1 MVMTIDCRSR
11 SSKPWQVPKKC
22 QPQGL
27 PDRKAGNS
35 SACARPAHPGRGHRP
50 CHSVP
55 LPPGQPG
62 AQSPRPAPAP
72 PQAGASRPPGRALAS
87 CCAWT
92 CRSTGHRPARAG
104 KRRAFPVPARSG
116 ADRQTPN
123 HQPRCH
129 GRGHRPCHSARLTPG
144 PPGAQSPRPAPAPPP
159 AGASRPPGRALAC
172 RCAWTCRSTGHRP
185 ARAGKRSAFR
195 GPARTDESPF
205 TAAMAGAIAP
215 ATAPD

>member
-104 KRRAFPVPARSG
+104 KRMRF
-116 ADRQTPN
+116 
-123 HQPRCH
+123 
-129 GRGHRPCHSARLTPG
+129 LF
-144 PPGAQSPRPAPAPPP
+144 PPGEARKIRVRT
-159 AGASRPPGRALAC
+159 ASAV
-172 RCAWTCRSTGHRP
+172 
-185 ARAGKRSAFR
+185 
-195 GPARTDESPF
+195 
-205 TAAMAGAIAP
+205 AMAGAIAH
-215 ATAPD
+215 ATAPRRPQARRGPKAPGQRPHRHRRALVSCGVGGPDQGGTVPQGRGNAVRFRVPPRGALPFPGSGCVSRQAGGRIAFPASC